1 LPFDFKMTKLWQALI
16 SGMAVGSIY
25 ALIAQGYYITSI
37 TTNTLNFGQGDFLMI
52 GALFGLTCYLALGGP
67 SITAFIL
74 AAILAIGLLAMMGAA
89 LERIAVRPV
98 RHLTSLSWVL
108 STLSVAIILRN
119 AAQLIWRP
127 EQHPFPSPL
136 GDKAIHLAGAGI
148 LPQEILILVVS
159 ISVMVLL
166 MVFLRRSILGKAL
179 LAVAHNSNAAAAM
192 GINVQRMVIL
202 AYVLSSVLAALGGV
216 LIAPITF
223 AYAYMGTVVGVK
235 AFAAAILGGLENPLG
250 ILVGGLIMGVIEQVA
265 AGINS
270 NLKDGITFA
279 LIILILTVRPT
290 GLLGKR

>member
-1 LPFDFKMTKLWQALI
+1 MLTKLWQALI
-16 SGMAVGSIY
+16 SGMAIGSIY
-25 ALIAQGYYITSI
+25 ALIAQGFYITSI

-52 GALFGLTCYLALGGP
+52 GALFGLTCYLAFGGP
-67 SITAFIL
+67 SMLSFVIATVL
-74 AAILAIGLLAMMGAA
+74 AVGLLAVMGAG

-98 RHLTSLSWVL
+98 RGLTSLSWVL
-108 STLSVAIILRN
+108 STLSVALILRN

-136 GDKAIHLAGAGI
+136 GSKVLRIAGAGI
-148 LPQEILILVVS
+148 LPQEIFILAVS
-159 ISVMVLL
+159 ISVMILL
-166 MVFLRRSILGKAL
+166 MVFLRRSLLGKAL

-192 GINVQRMVIL
+192 GINVQRMVIF
-202 AYVLSSVLAALGGV
+202 AYVLSSVLAGLGGV

-223 AYAYMGTVVGVK
+223 AYAYMGTVLGVK
-235 AFAAAILGGLENPLG
+235 AFAAAIVGGLENPLG
-250 ILVGGLIMGVIEQVA
+250 ILIGGLIMGVVEQIA

-279 LIILILTVRPT
+279 LIILILALRPT